1 MKKLAYFLIPLT
13 LLGCLRDDKFG
24 KSNYAIIK
32 TFTLPG
38 QNGSTKIDNENLTI
52 SIPIM
57 DTIVD
62 LNLIPTEITISNFA
76 TISPKVTSSQD
87 FQSPVEYTAT
97 AEDGTIQVYTVSVE
111 KTGNVPQIDNS
122 SFEDW
127 YIETVA
133 SNNISQPGSDKAT
146 TLWAT
151 ANRGLALGGASENTT
166 PHQKTADSLYAKLE
180 TVSAPAIVRIA
191 AATLFTGKFTEGF
204 PSINDPRSNLT
215 LGVSFTGRPQ
225 AMRFQYKYTPGSSNE
240 DSNGDPLTYGDQC
253 DIYMF
258 LENRDGSK
266 TKRIGTAWFRNGD
279 TQSSWKYLDIP
290 VKYGPL
296 DASDPW
302 FVYAQPQP
310 DEEWGTG
317 SESITHIT
325 VLFSSS
331 FEGDFFNGAIGSTL
345 EVDNLEMVY

>member
-1 MKKLAYFLIPLT
+1 MKKLVYTLIPLL
-13 LLGCLRDDKFG
+13 LLGCIKEDQFG
-24 KSNYAIIK
+24 KSSFAIIK

-38 QNGSTKIDNENLTI
+38 QNGSTNIDNENLTI
-52 SIPIM
+52 NIPVM

-62 LNLIPTEITISNFA
+62 LNLVPIELTISNFA
-76 TISPKVTSSQD
+76 SISPSATSSQN
-87 FQSPVEYTAT
+87 FQSPVEYTIT
-97 AEDGTIQVYTVSVE
+97 AEDGTIQVYTVTVQ
-111 KTGNVPQIDNS
+111 KTGNVPQVDNS

-127 YIETVA
+127 YIETVG
-133 SNNISQPGSDKAT
+133 SGNVNQPGKDKT
-146 TLWAT
+146 STLWAT
-151 ANRGLALGGASENTT
+151 ANRGLALGGASENTS
-166 PHQKTADSLYAKLE
+166 PQQKSADSLYAKLE
-180 TVSAPAIVRIA
+180 TVTAPAIVRIA

-215 LGVSFTGRPQ
+215 LGVPFTGRPQ
-225 AMRFQYKYTPGSSNE
+225 TMRFQYKYVPGSSNE

-266 TKRIGTAWFRNGD
+266 TKRVGTAWFRNGD
-279 TQSSWKYLDIP
+279 TQSSWKNIEIP

-302 FVYAQPQP
+302 YSYAQPQP

-331 FEGDFFNGAIGSTL
+331 FEGDFFSGAIGSTL